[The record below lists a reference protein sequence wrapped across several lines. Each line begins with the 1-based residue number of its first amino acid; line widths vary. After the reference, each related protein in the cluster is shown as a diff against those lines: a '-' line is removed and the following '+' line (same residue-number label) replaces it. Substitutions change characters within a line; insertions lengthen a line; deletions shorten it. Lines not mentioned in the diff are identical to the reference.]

1 MDSGN
6 RSLGLETVYMLLRKN
21 CTVWIAGRSQGGFDD
36 AKSQLSARPD
46 VTEAMVANLHFHK
59 LDLAEMKSAYESAN
73 DFASHN
79 SRLDILV
86 ANAGVSLQRGDQ
98 LSSDGYE
105 QTFQVNQLGHFSFIT
120 PLLPLMEKTAREH
133 GEARVVITSSAAHA
147 FAKSGID
154 FDALTKATPHTGLS
168 GLGDAMTRYG
178 ASKLANML
186 FARELDRRWAYPL
199 RQQGVF
205 VSSDSVHPGT
215 YQTLHGPIA
224 STTNRGNYWHSTRRQ
239 WFRLGGPQFYELRCA
254 LCWSSFQFL
263 FSRRSHDTNIRR
275 DYARNQDEGTARP
288 VLCAETELARTLYL
302 LS

>member
-1 MDSGN
+1 MPFGPNDVPDLTSKVAVVTGYVHCDESTSSTDEIDSGN
-6 RSLGLETVYMLLRKN
+6 RSLGLETVYMLLKKN
-21 CTVWIAGRSQGGFDD
+21 CVVWIAGRSQGGFDD
-36 AKSQLSARPD
+36 AKSQLLCRD
-46 VTEAMVANLHFHK
+46 VTKAMIANLHFHK
-59 LDLAEMKSAYESAN
+59 LDLAEIKSAYESAK

-98 LSSDGYE
+98 VSSDGYE

-120 PLLPLMEKTAREH
+120 PLLLLMEKTAREH
-133 GEARVVITSSAAHA
+133 GEARVVITSSAAHG

-154 FDALTKATPHTGLS
+154 FDALTKAIPHTRFG

-205 VSSDSVHPGT
+205 VSSDCVHPGT

-224 STTNRGNYWHSTRRQ
+224 SSTNRDNS
-239 WFRLGGPQFYELRCA
+239 
-254 LCWSSFQFL
+254 
-263 FSRRSHDTNIRR
+263 
-275 DYARNQDEGTARP
+275 
-288 VLCAETELARTLYL
+288 
-302 LS
+302 